1 MSDYGV
7 TKNGF
12 VRKRYDTIYSELQ
25 GDIKDGLGI
34 DVSINPKSFF
44 NVLLSSVADKLAV
57 AWELAEMV
65 YYSHYPATAEGINL
79 DYACQFGGLT
89 GKVNGGHPRGLI
101 YNHANAFHRLNPVNG
116 KYLRSHPVFNKR
128 RAGILYKNFI
138 VVRHTVSCIDTPF
151 SEKPFHVL
159 QSLSC
164 HRRRHQS

>member
-65 YYSHYPATAEGINL
+65 DRKS
-79 DYACQFGGLT
+79 
-89 GKVNGGHPRGLI
+89 
-101 YNHANAFHRLNPVNG
+101 
-116 KYLRSHPVFNKR
+116 
-128 RAGILYKNFI
+128 
-138 VVRHTVSCIDTPF
+138 VV
-151 SEKPFHVL
+151 
-159 QSLSC
+159 
-164 HRRRHQS
+164 